1 MTSSPPSPEGRNTPW
16 LLVAPAALAVLLFL
30 VIPVTGTLIGPLF
43 GFTRFLASTFAQA
56 VVIRTLRIAAL
67 TTAISVVVG
76 FATAIAVAR
85 TGPRLKRALL
95 IAAVFPLLT
104 GIVVRSFAWMVIL
117 GRNGMLNTLLLQTG
131 MTETPLPLL
140 YSEGAVIVAMAYLFI
155 PIMILTLVGVLD
167 GIDTSV
173 VEAAA
178 SLGAGPLAAFR
189 RVVLPLAM
197 PGLVVG
203 AVLVFTGSFTA
214 FATPRL
220 LGGDHQVVLATLLY
234 QDALVAFDWPRAST
248 IAAIMVAITLAVVL
262 AMTRVA
268 RRLNPAAA

>member
-1 MTSSPPSPEGRNTPW
+1 M
-16 LLVAPAALAVLLFL
+16 LVAPATLAVLLFL
-30 VIPVTGTLIGPLF
+30 VIPVSETLIGPLS
-43 GFTRFLASTFAQA
+43 GLTRFLDGRFAQA

-67 TTAISVVVG
+67 TTLISVVVG

-117 GRNGMLNTLLLQTG
+117 GRNGMVNTLLLQTG
-131 MTETPLPLL
+131 LTQTPLPLL

-167 GIDTSV
+167 GIDASV
-173 VEAAA
+173 IEAAA
-178 SLGAGPLAAFR
+178 SLGAGPMAAFR

-220 LGGDHQVVLATLLY
+220 LGGDRQVVLATLLY
-234 QDALVAFDWPRAST
+234 QDAMVAFDWPRAST